1 MPYPAANMTGFVGE
15 IEDEI
20 GRREIWERDREE
32 DTKYASDV
40 RLPRGPDRSRGG
52 GRGSG
57 GPRRKSH
64 SSEASTITP
73 TADRPVECTIC
84 SRKFNSQQS
93 LNGHMWVHGT
103 KPGPRGRGRGTARSA
118 ASGRGQRLREPL
130 DELPEEATPPSPPP
144 PPPLS
149 PPRLQFADFEKSKPP
164 RLPPLGS
171 KDVDYMRRI
180 QKQRGETLNKIIE
193 KVRGDRSIKE

>member
-1 MPYPAANMTGFVGE
+1 MPYPAVNMTGFVGE

-32 DTKYASDV
+32 DTQYASEE

-52 GRGSG
+52 GRGRG
-57 GPRRKSH
+57 VPRRKSY
-64 SSEASTITP
+64 SSEASTTTP
-73 TADRPVECTIC
+73 TTDRPVECTIC
-84 SRKFNSQQS
+84 SRRFNSQQS

-103 KPGPRGRGRGTARSA
+103 KPGPRGRGRGAARST
-118 ASGRGQRLREPL
+118 ASGRGQKLQEPC
-130 DELPEEATPPSPPP
+130 DELREEATSPPPP

-164 RLPPLGS
+164 RLPPLGA

-180 QKQRGETLNKIIE
+180 QQQRGETLNKIIE
-193 KVRGDRSIKE
+193 KVIIGDKKGKN